1 MRLRR
6 LGVAGR
12 GFPRRSGLSLVELLV
27 TMTILGVGLVGVAS
41 MFTTSYK
48 TQVQAHFAQVATDTV
63 VTRIEEM
70 KAAGYNGIGVEAFP
84 ATFEVPELPQGAG
97 TISYQPYPNATSPN
111 QYLIQI
117 TVSWGGGRGIAG
129 RVSLPLVLSN
139 HS

>member
-1 MRLRR
+1 
-6 LGVAGR
+6 
-12 GFPRRSGLSLVELLV
+12 
-27 TMTILGVGLVGVAS
+27 MTILGVGLVGVAS

-48 TQVQAHFAQVATDTV
+48 TQVQAHFAQVATDTA

-70 KAAGYNGIGVEAFP
+70 KAAGYNGINAETFP

-97 TISYQPYPNATSPN
+97 TITYQPYPDATSSN

-117 TVSWGGGRGIAG
+117 AVSWGGGPGIAG